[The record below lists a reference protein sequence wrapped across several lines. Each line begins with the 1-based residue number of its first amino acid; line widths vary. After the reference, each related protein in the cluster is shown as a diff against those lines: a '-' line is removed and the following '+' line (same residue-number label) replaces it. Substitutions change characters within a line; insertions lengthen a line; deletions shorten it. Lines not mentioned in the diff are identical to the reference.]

1 MATLDVIDVNLAVGL
16 GHTHMPV
23 HQLLRMG
30 RGAVI
35 ALNTEADQDLTLFA
49 NGMPVADVQVVL
61 KDEMIAVEIV
71 RIHGRAHKEAT
82 SEAA

>member
-1 MATLDVIDVNLAVGL
+1 MATLERIDVDLAVGL

-35 ALNTEADQDLTLFA
+35 ALNTDADDDLTLFA
-49 NGMPVADVQVVL
+49 NGMPVANVQVVL
-61 KDEMIAVEIV
+61 KGEHIAIEITQV
-71 RIHGRAHKEAT
+71 HGRAPKPAPANE
-82 SEAA
+82 E

>member
-1 MATLDVIDVNLAVGL
+1 MATLDVIDVDLAVGL

-35 ALNTEADQDLTLFA
+35 ALNTDADENLTLFA

-61 KDEMIAVEIV
+61 QGDMIAIEIQHV
-71 RIHGRAHKEAT
+71 HGRAQKQ
-82 SEAA
+82 AALQNG

>member
-1 MATLDVIDVNLAVGL
+1 MATLERIDVSLAVSL

-35 ALNTEADQDLTLFA
+35 ALNTDADDDLTLFA

-61 KDEMIAVEIV
+61 KGELIAIEVKSV
-71 RIHGRAHKEAT
+71 HGRIPKP
-82 SEAA
+82 AAPVEE

>member
-1 MATLDVIDVNLAVGL
+1 MATLERIDVNLAVSL

-35 ALNTEADQDLTLFA
+35 ALNTDADDDLTLFA
-49 NGMPVADVQVVL
+49 NGLPVADVQVVL
-61 KDEMIAVEIV
+61 KGELIAIEVKSV
-71 RIHGRAHKEAT
+71 HGRISKPTALVE
-82 SEAA
+82 E

>member
-1 MATLDVIDVNLAVGL
+1 MATLDVIDVDLAVGL

-35 ALNTEADQDLTLFA
+35 ALNTDADDDLTLFA
-49 NGMPVADVQVVL
+49 NGLPVADVQVVL
-61 KDEMIAVEIV
+61 KGDMIAIEIIHV
-71 RIHGRAHKEAT
+71 HGRSHNDGTA
-82 SEAA
+82 EAA

>member
-35 ALNTEADQDLTLFA
+35 ALNTDADQDLILFA

-61 KDEMIAVEIV
+61 KGEMIAVEIIH
-71 RIHGRAHKEAT
+71 IHGRPHKEDPA
-82 SEAA
+82 EAA

>member
-1 MATLDVIDVNLAVGL
+1 MATLERIDVNLAVGL

-35 ALNTEADQDLTLFA
+35 ALNTDADEDLTLFA
-49 NGMPVADVQVVL
+49 NGMPIADVQVVL
-61 KDEMIAVEIV
+61 KGEHIAIEVKHV
-71 RIHGRAHKEAT
+71 HGRNPKP
-82 SEAA
+82 AAPAEE

>member
-1 MATLDVIDVNLAVGL
+1 MATLDVIDVDLAVGL

-35 ALNTEADQDLTLFA
+35 ALNTDADEDLTLFA

-61 KDEMIAVEIV
+61 QGDMIAIEIKHV
-71 RIHGRAHKEAT
+71 HGRTQKQ
-82 SEAA
+82 AALQGG

>member
-1 MATLDVIDVNLAVGL
+1 MATLDVIDVDLAVGL

-35 ALNTEADQDLTLFA
+35 ALNTDADEDLILFA

-61 KDEMIAVEIV
+61 KGEMVAIEIKHV
-71 RIHGRAHKEAT
+71 HGRAHKDGPA
-82 SEAA
+82 EAA